1 MLEKFQQY
9 ENDLLTATGFDECI
23 IGMGYREGQAVLI
36 YSADKIIES
45 LDMYYD
51 DAVDYF
57 EFNIAGAYMGP
68 KTPMFVWE
76 IR

>member
-9 ENDLLTATGFDECI
+9 ENDLLTATGFDDCI
-23 IGMGYREGQAVLI
+23 IGMGYREGHAVLI

-45 LDMYYD
+45 LDMHYD

-68 KTPMFVWE
+68 KTPIFVWE